1 MKDNEFIFK
10 KKSALLL
17 MELNTNT
24 SDSIRKIK
32 EFINKVVIYL
42 KNNKLFVVFFVVAL
56 FIIFLTYY
64 YSENYRTKS
73 RVNNLLNTLKYTKK
87 REQIDFCG
95 SDNSVVDKMYTGVVF
110 NKEENSIKL
119 KNPNINLFDLGL
131 SSEFMLNIEGSTL
144 NNGTFKVEKVIDKS
158 KIQINKS
165 KKIKVT
171 ENSEEPITQP
181 REAEDSFIDDDNIL
195 PEDNIVITYFRPNSN
210 LNPYKYKKL
219 TDYYVASSHRSFLV
233 GFQKADYCSLDMINR
248 VLYFGARYIELEI
261 FNDKNSNDSTPIVSS
276 GYSDGSTKLTLNK
289 IDLIDCLKL
298 IAEMAFSES
307 HILNYNDPLFLFLN
321 LKVNNNESTL
331 NEIAKQ
337 IKNNLG
343 NRLLPKKFLNT
354 NMGNAS
360 LCDLESKLVIFSS
373 SGWKGSDL
381 EDLVNSS
388 TDSPYLNRF
397 TFNEIKSY
405 SQRSK
410 PKTTIRKNTIKFSR
424 GATNSSIE
432 FFDNTVDLTKLGI
445 NDGDNIVIKGAKRT
459 ENNSGNFLFKIQDFS
474 KRKIIF
480 DKKVKL
486 SNENPGAMVNIDIYD
501 FSYRGEEQSL
511 EEFNKTNLTICVP
524 DDRFFSSN
532 YNYKEAIYKG
542 CQFIAMNYQSVDA
555 YMKEYFDY
563 FMERSFKFKPS
574 SLINEKI
581 MPKMEGIAALTP
593 NEKPSLD
600 FDVDYNFLQT
610 YLNQVITISTES
622 FPDLNLGIDE
632 RDKDLI
638 GEKNIPARMILDGD
652 DKHIEFMVVK
662 GKDNRSDTISLMLID
677 DNGSDVKKFLKF
689 NDNCCFL
696 TYDTINYNSDD
707 PVKERQKMRNMS
719 FIPLKTIINKKEHC
733 RFGVIMRKTIGDETG
748 EVLYYLKHRKEFSP
762 KKKLF
767 TKITTTYEVKSFLYK
782 NDNIN
787 TDTNYKNSLSNY
799 VAILKPTIFGN
810 DNFLP
815 LGDIIVNFDDLDTG
829 TQSAEAVS
837 SSENIFDNIFVKR
850 EQPKIKTVLING
862 AVAHP
867 EDYQLLFENRYYQ
880 DENNKI
886 QFDKNMPLTIWRPVA
901 PEGFTALG
909 FVFKNSFK
917 KPEKEEIYC
926 VSNDFIKEQPYST
939 KFYEE
944 IFDHK
949 ETSINIWTRDAENQ
963 SSGILNYGVVNNTRP
978 EDKYGDLKA
987 PNPFDN
993 QHYTINLNR
1002 GDYRDRIYLDN
1013 VIENSTSDRKSCNF
1027 VISLSSKKYQSED
1040 NKRYD
1045 KLLEIE
1051 GVESKLMS
1059 FIKNTGGSTMCMGL
1073 PHSYTSSYYKEV
1085 NESGNAGQDGMN
1097 DSKLMGMTCG
1107 DSSNFGT
1114 NFRHY
1119 NDYSIRLS
1127 DNNKNCVTHKPD
1139 LNGNVNKNVEDE
1151 NNFLYL
1157 SKCKRDLKNQ
1167 LFTIDDNRLK
1177 VMADGGEEQN
1187 ACVTVGIDKTLR
1199 LEECGDQKFTALQLW
1214 DDNITREDK
1223 CFKEEADEVL
1233 QESSNIEICEDSAYY
1248 VIYLDGIMK
1257 HEELC
1262 DLPSAKSKYE
1272 EMRGKASTT
1281 AIAGV
1286 ILAHKDTILESSM
1299 FPVPNTFKNEL
1310 QNISLKRGK
1319 CYKCEKPSRM
1329 MCSKQRLEESV
1340 HNSFNNFEEEQ
1351 RLMKYCMTMRDIDDF
1366 RCGRTNRQKF
1376 LNFPVPEDFCLNFGK
1391 KVYVQF
1397 PEILD
1402 SQEIVIDDDYKKALR
1417 TKKALRYLFKRI
1429 KNTQNLEQLPVQ
1441 NLLNEYYNTEHYTVF
1456 VRATLRPSGNKKYK
1470 LIFDLDSISK
1480 ELRVYFKPMSV
1491 FKTSEYICLDYEP
1504 KESMLKVGSKVLV
1517 NFDTFYSVAG
1527 EGINEGTPNL
1537 GREGI
1542 KYLGVIVKKYSAKYY
1557 RVMLSINSYE
1567 SNNEM
1572 NTKVGVKYYK
1582 SNPVFNVDIKYLTL
1596 FKRAEVCL

>member
-24 SDSIRKIK
+24 SNSISKIK
-32 EFINKVVIYL
+32 EFINKFFEYL
-42 KNNKLFVVFFVVAL
+42 KTNKLFVVFFVVAFL
-56 FIIFLTYY
+56 IIILTYY

-95 SDNSVVDKMYTGVVF
+95 SDNSVVDKMYTGVEF

-119 KNPNINLFDLGL
+119 DNLNINLFDIGL
-131 SSEFMLNIEGSTL
+131 SSEYMVTIEGSSL
-144 NNGTFKVEKVIDKS
+144 NNGTFKVEKVVDKS
-158 KIQINKS
+158 TLRIDKS
-165 KKIKVT
+165 KKIKVS
-171 ENSEEPITQP
+171 ENSVEPITQP
-181 REAEDSFIDDDNIL
+181 REASDSFIDDVNIL
-195 PEDNIVITYFRPNSN
+195 KEDNIVITYFRPNSKI
-210 LNPYKYKKL
+210 NPYKYKKL
-219 TDYYVASSHRSFLV
+219 TDYYIASSHRSFLV
-233 GFQKADYCSLDMINR
+233 GYQKADYCSLDMINK

-261 FNDKNSNDSTPIVSS
+261 FDDTNNKDSNPIVSS
-276 GYSDGSTKLTLNK
+276 GYNDGSTKLTLNK
-289 IDLIDCLKL
+289 VDLSDCLKL
-298 IAEMAFSES
+298 IAEIAFSES
-307 HILNYNDPLFLFLN
+307 HILNFNDPLFLFLN
-321 LKVNNNESTL
+321 LKVNNNQSTL
-331 NEIAKQ
+331 NKIAKLV
-337 IKNNLG
+337 KENLG

-354 NMGNAS
+354 NIGNAT
-360 LCDLESKLVIFSS
+360 LCDLESKLVILSS
-373 SGWKGSDL
+373 SGWKDSDL
-381 EDLVNSS
+381 EDVVNCS

-397 TFNEIKSY
+397 TFNEIKTY
-405 SQRSK
+405 SERSK
-410 PKTTIRKNTIKFSR
+410 PKTTIRKNTIKFSK

-445 NDGDNIVIKGAKRT
+445 NDGDNLVIKGAKRT

-501 FSYRGEEQSL
+501 FSYRGEQQTL

-581 MPKMEGIAALTP
+581 MTKMEGVASLIP

-610 YLNQVITISTES
+610 YMNRVITITTES
-622 FPDLNLGIDE
+622 YPNLNLGIDE

-638 GEKNIPARMILDGD
+638 GDKHIPARMVLDGD
-652 DKHIEFMVVK
+652 NKHIEFMVVK
-662 GKDNRSDTISLMLID
+662 GRDNRSDTISLLLLD

-696 TYDTINYNSDD
+696 TYDTLDNESED
-707 PVKERQKMRNMS
+707 PIKERQKLRNMS
-719 FIPLKTIINKKEHC
+719 FIPLKTINNKESHS
-733 RFGVIMRKTIGDETG
+733 RFGVIMRKTVGGESS

-767 TKITTTYEVKSFLYK
+767 TKITTRYKLKTFLYRNNNDLNDANYK
-782 NDNIN
+782 ND
-787 TDTNYKNSLSNY
+787 LSNY
-799 VAILKPTIFGN
+799 VAVLTPEIFGN

-815 LGDIIVNFDDLDTG
+815 LGDIIVNVDELDTG
-829 TQSAEAVS
+829 KQSEKAFS
-837 SSENIFDNIFVKR
+837 SSENIFDNVFVKSK
-850 EQPKIKTVLING
+850 QPNVKTMIVNG

-867 EDYQLLFENRYYQ
+867 EDYQLLFENRYFQ

-886 QFDKNMPLTIWRPVA
+886 QFDKKMPLTIWRPVA

-909 FVFKNSFK
+909 FVFNNSFN
-917 KPEKEEIYC
+917 KPEKEAIYC
-926 VSNDFIKEQPYST
+926 VSNDFIKEQPYSP
-939 KFYEE
+939 KFYNE
-944 IFDHK
+944 IFDNI
-949 ETSINIWTRDAENQ
+949 ETSINIWKRDSENQ
-963 SSGILNYGVVNNTRP
+963 NSGILNYGVVNNTRP
-978 EDKYGDLKA
+978 LDENGELKK

-993 QHYTINLNR
+993 QHYIINLDR

-1013 VIENSTSDRKSCNF
+1013 LIENNESDRKSCNF
-1027 VISLSSKKYQSED
+1027 LISLSSKKNTNQD

-1059 FIKNTGGSTMCMGL
+1059 FTKNKGGGTMCMGL

-1085 NESGNAGQDGMN
+1085 NERGNTGQDGMN
-1097 DSKLMGMTCG
+1097 DSKLMGMSCG
-1107 DSSNFGT
+1107 DASNFGT
-1114 NFRHY
+1114 NFRYY

-1139 LNGNVNKNVEDE
+1139 ERNNANKNIDDE

-1167 LFTIDDNRLK
+1167 LFTLDDNRVK
-1177 VMADGGEEQN
+1177 VFADGGEEPN
-1187 ACVTVGIDKTLR
+1187 ACVTISPENALR
-1199 LEECGDQKFTALQLW
+1199 LEECGDQKFTALRLW

-1223 CFKEEADEVL
+1223 CFKEEADKALE
-1233 QESSNIEICEDSAYY
+1233 EISNIEICEDNSYY

-1262 DLPSAKSKYE
+1262 DLNSAKSKYQE
-1272 EMRGKASTT
+1272 IKEKATSTG
-1281 AIAGV
+1281 IAGV
-1286 ILAHKDTILESSM
+1286 ALGHKGRFIEATMYPIPNPFEIELES
-1299 FPVPNTFKNEL
+1299 L
-1310 QNISLKRGK
+1310 SLKRGE

-1329 MCSKQRLEESV
+1329 LCSKQRLEQSTY
-1340 HNSFNNFEEEQ
+1340 NSFNNFEEEQ
-1351 RLMKYCMTMRDIDDF
+1351 RLMKYCMTMRDVDDF
-1366 RCGRTNRQKF
+1366 RCGRANRQKF
-1376 LNFPVPEDFCLNFGK
+1376 LTFPVPEDYCLNFGK

-1402 SQEIVIDDDYKKALR
+1402 SEESGIDST
-1417 TKKALRYLFKRI
+1417 TKMELRYLFKRI
-1429 KNTQNLEQLPVQ
+1429 KNKQNLEQLPVQ
-1441 NLLNEYYNTEHYTVF
+1441 NLLNEYYNTDNYTIF
-1456 VRATLRPSGNKKYK
+1456 IKATLRPSENKKYK
-1470 LIFDLDSISK
+1470 LIFDLDSISEK
-1480 ELRVYFKPMSV
+1480 LRKYFKPISV

-1504 KESMLKVGSKVLV
+1504 KESMLRVGSKVLV
-1517 NFDTFYSVAG
+1517 NFDNFYPKAG
-1527 EGINEGTPNL
+1527 SGIEENSQKL
-1537 GREGI
+1537 KKEGI
-1542 KYLGVIVKKYSAKYY
+1542 KYFGVIVKKFSSKYY

-1567 SNNEM
+1567 SNLEM
-1572 NTKVGVKYYK
+1572 ITKVGVKYYE
-1582 SNPVFNVDIKYLTL
+1582 SNPVFNMNIKDITL
-1596 FKRAEVCL
+1596 FKRSDVCL